1 LSDNTPQEG
10 KAFAMEWKS
19 NVWKGLVTTASL
31 CIFCCALFLGYYEQ
45 TAEARAEVRVAE
57 REMKKSRD
65 YQGGGAIYERARR
78 IIYGMNPPSGP
89 EGRVRIA
96 IVIDGDEDLI
106 VEDRVK
112 DEIYTQICHKFP
124 REEFAVMKG
133 TDVMTK
139 LLQYEEDKGYS
150 EWSNSTTEWRNTD
163 GDSGQNVNRAARSL
177 DKDGLNIQRQQPN
190 GISFVSREDFVRA
203 GRACD
208 YDYIFAVTVSHGN
221 YYEESHPWFPIIP
234 PLLNATSTTMKKSI
248 WLRVRFVDMA
258 SGDYLYRRDVVA
270 YGETGGHF
278 TGRAR
283 KFQWGVR
290 KALEEVLDDIEIKY

>member
-1 LSDNTPQEG
+1 
-10 KAFAMEWKS
+10 MEWKS

-89 EGRVRIA
+89 EGRIRIA
-96 IVIDGDEDLI
+96 VVIDGSEDLL
-106 VEDRVK
+106 VEDQVK
-112 DEIYTQICHKFP
+112 DEIYKQIRNKFP

-133 TDVMTK
+133 TDVVTK
-139 LLQYEEDKGYS
+139 LLQFEEDKGYE
-150 EWSNSTTEWRNTD
+150 EWSASTTEWSND
-163 GDSGQNVNRAARSL
+163 NGDSGKNINRGARAL
-177 DKDGLNIQRQQPN
+177 DKDGLPLPGRQPN
-190 GISFVSREDFVRA
+190 NISYVSREDFVRA

-208 YDYIFAVTVSHGN
+208 YDYIFAVTISHGDSSYAETHN
-221 YYEESHPWFPIIP
+221 FIIYQSV
-234 PLLNATSTTMKKSI
+234 TRKKSV

-258 SGDYLYRRDVVA
+258 SGNYLYRRDVAA
-270 YGETGGHF
+270 YGETGGHR
-278 TGRAR
+278 GRAR
-283 KFQWGVR
+283 IYSQGVR
-290 KALEEVLDDIEIKY
+290 EAMKEVMDDIAVTY